1 LGIAKIIGI
10 LLIERRPDG
19 LISTA
24 WDAVRA
30 ELRL

>member
-1 LGIAKIIGI
+1 VSRLADLG
-10 LLIERRPDG
+10 LIEKQAG
-19 LISTA
+19 EVAVA